1 MSYCEAPAFEAVRRT
16 LATHPRTCGTDAAV
30 VFAPV
35 VIGRFRRALSESTWY
50 CGVCM
55 TIGYCTPFF
64 GFSQNVGATWLLP
77 ASMTSRLLVT
87 SRSVRPTYCERARST
102 LTLKPGL
109 LCDCWMRASATPGTR
124 RM

>member
-1 MSYCEAPAFEAVRRT
+1 MSYCETTAFEVVRRT
-16 LATHPRTCGTDAAV
+16 FATPPRTCGADEAD

-35 VIGRFRRALSESTWY
+35 LIGRFRRALSVSTWY

-77 ASMTSRLLVT
+77 TSMTSRLLVT
-87 SRSVRPTYCERARST
+87 SRSV
-102 LTLKPGL
+102 KPGL
-109 LCDCWMRASATPGTR
+109 LCDC
-124 RM
+124 

>member
-1 MSYCEAPAFEAVRRT
+1 MSYCETTASVVIRRT
-16 LATHPRTCGTDAAV
+16 FATPPSTCGTDALLV
-30 VFAPV
+30 LAPV
-35 VIGRFRRALSESTWY
+35 VIGRFRKALSESTWY

-87 SRSVRPTYCERARST
+87 SRSVRPRYCACARST
-102 LTLKPGL
+102 LMLKPGL
-109 LCDCWMRASATPGTR
+109 LGDS
-124 RM
+124 